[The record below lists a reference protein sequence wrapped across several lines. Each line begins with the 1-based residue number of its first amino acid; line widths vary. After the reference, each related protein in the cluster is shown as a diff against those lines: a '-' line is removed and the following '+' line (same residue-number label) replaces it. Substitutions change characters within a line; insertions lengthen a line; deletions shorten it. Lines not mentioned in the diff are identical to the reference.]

1 MGYMIRWPGSI
12 AGLITLVSLWT
23 GCSKDETTAGTDHI
37 VGSGRLVSDTRMV
50 PAFDGIQ
57 VTNFGK
63 VYITQDTVESLR
75 IESDDNIIGRVR
87 TTVNNGVLVVGLENG
102 SYSNVTVNVYASMR
116 RIRSLESVG
125 AADFLSSTPVHP
137 DTIVCRI
144 TGAGSIALS
153 GTADEESVEIVGA
166 GNVRNFGLES
176 SHCFVS
182 ISGTG
187 NVEVTATRQLD
198 ALIAGTGSIVY
209 GGNPAVVH
217 QIITGIGSIQPR
229 P

>member
-1 MGYMIRWPGSI
+1 M
-12 AGLITLVSLWT
+12 
-23 GCSKDETTAGTDHI
+23 
-37 VGSGRLVSDTRMV
+37 
-50 PAFDGIQ
+50 
-57 VTNFGK
+57 TNFGK
-63 VYITQDTVESLR
+63 VHITQDMVESLR
-75 IESDDNIIGRVR
+75 IESDDNIIGRVK
-87 TTVNNGVLVVGLENG
+87 TTVNNDVLVVGLENG

-125 AADFLSSTPVHP
+125 AADFLSSTPVHT

-187 NVEVTATRQLD
+187 SVEVTATRQLD

-217 QIITGIGSIQPR
+217 QSITGTGSIQPR

>member
-1 MGYMIRWPGSI
+1 MGHVIRWPGIVAASI
-12 AGLITLVSLWT
+12 IIALLWT
-23 GCSKDETTAGTDHI
+23 GCSKNETTVGTDHI
-37 VGSGRLVSDTRMV
+37 VGSGRLVSEIRPV
-50 PAFDGIQ
+50 AAFDGIQ

-63 VYITQDTVESLR
+63 VFITQDTVESLR
-75 IESDDNIIGRVR
+75 IESDDNMIGRVH
-87 TTVNNGVLVVGLENG
+87 TSVNNGVLVVGLENG

-144 TGAGSIALS
+144 TGAGSIALA

-187 NVEVTATRQLD
+187 SVEVTATRQLD

-217 QIITGIGSIQPR
+217 QSITGIGSIQPR